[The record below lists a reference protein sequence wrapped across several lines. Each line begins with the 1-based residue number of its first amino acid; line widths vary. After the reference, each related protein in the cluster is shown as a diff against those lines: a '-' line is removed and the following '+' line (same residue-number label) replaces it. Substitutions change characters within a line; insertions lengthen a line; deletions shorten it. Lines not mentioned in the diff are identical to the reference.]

1 MRILYAAPM
10 YAPVLG
16 GGELH
21 LQETSERL
29 VARGHA
35 VTVLAANVVDGH
47 AAHWSWDAGFPES
60 EVINGVRVVRFSPRQ
75 GWLDRTVDRL
85 IRLPGGRPSVS
96 TVLTP
101 GGLEFLLYGPRTLP
115 MIGAMLRERADI
127 VASMNWHWAV
137 AFYAY
142 LARRIRRFRLV
153 GIPLF
158 HTAQP
163 WSNRPIYDRMLAAC
177 DAVAAMTGHEK
188 SYAER
193 RGARAA
199 EVVGAGVSPQEFERR
214 DGGPI
219 RARYGLADHPVVG
232 YVGRQQTTKG
242 VAKLIA
248 AMPEVWRWNP
258 DVRLVL
264 AGHGT
269 PEPEV
274 EAELGRLAALDR
286 ARVVQTGRFGKDE
299 KASIFDAFDVFAM
312 PSTDESFGI
321 GYLEAWLCRKP
332 VIGARIGSTECVIDE
347 GRDGL
352 LVDPDNAEEI
362 AGAIVSL
369 LADRQLRTTMAEA
382 GYAKTIAHHTWDKV
396 TDRMESLYRRVV
408 GGKPGD
414 AV

>member
-1 MRILYAAPM
+1 
-10 YAPVLG
+10 
-16 GGELH
+16 
-21 LQETSERL
+21 
-29 VARGHA
+29 
-35 VTVLAANVVDGH
+35 
-47 AAHWSWDAGFPES
+47 
-60 EVINGVRVVRFSPRQ
+60 
-75 GWLDRTVDRL
+75 
-85 IRLPGGRPSVS
+85 
-96 TVLTP
+96 
-101 GGLEFLLYGPRTLP
+101 
-115 MIGAMLRERADI
+115 
-127 VASMNWHWAV
+127 
-137 AFYAY
+137 
-142 LARRIRRFRLV
+142 
-153 GIPLF
+153 
-158 HTAQP
+158 
-163 WSNRPIYDRMLAAC
+163 
-177 DAVAAMTGHEK
+177 
-188 SYAER
+188 
-193 RGARAA
+193 
-199 EVVGAGVSPQEFERR
+199 
-214 DGGPI
+214 
-219 RARYGLADHPVVG
+219 
-232 YVGRQQTTKG
+232 VGRQQTTKG

-408 GGKPGD
+408 SGD
-414 AV
+414 GV

>member
-16 GGELH
+16 GGELL

-35 VTVLAANVVDGH
+35 VTVFAANVADGLS
-47 AAHWSWDAGFPES
+47 AWMSRDAGFPAS
-60 EVINGVRVVRFSPRQ
+60 EFINGVKVVRFSPRQ
-75 GWLDRTVDRL
+75 ALLDRGLDL
-85 IRLPGGRPSVS
+85 WLKLPGGRRAVS

-101 GGLEFLLYGPRTLP
+101 GGLEFLLYGPRALP
-115 MIGAMLRERADI
+115 MIGAILGERPDV
-127 VASMNWHWAV
+127 VASMNWHWA
-137 AFYAY
+137 ASFYAY
-142 LARRIRRFRLV
+142 LARRIARFRLV

-158 HTAQP
+158 HTTQP
-163 WSNRPIYDRMLAAC
+163 WSRRPIYDRMLAAC

-193 RGARAA
+193 RGAPAA
-199 EVVGAGVSPQEFERR
+199 DVVGAGVSPREFERR
-214 DGGPI
+214 DGADI
-219 RARYGLADHPVVG
+219 RARYGLGDHPVVG

-248 AMPEVWRWNP
+248 AMPSVWRWNP

-274 EAELGRLAALDR
+274 EAELRSLAPEDR
-286 ARVVQTGRFGKDE
+286 ARVVQIGRFGKDE

-312 PSTDESFGI
+312 PSKDESFGI

-332 VIGARIGSTECVIDE
+332 VIGARIGSTQCVIDE

-352 LVDPDNAEEI
+352 LVDPDSAEEI

-369 LADRQLRTTMAEA
+369 LADRQLRTTMADA
-382 GYAKTIAHHTWDKV
+382 GYAKTIARHTWDKV

-408 GGKPGD
+408 GAPRE
-414 AV
+414 